1 MATVGKVSSM
11 VLKST
16 DNLGED
22 TETTITNKAVTV
34 NENATYE
41 QVDAIARALMAL
53 SRNTY
58 ADTDLI
64 TVISVNEKLA
74 E

>member
-41 QVDAIARALMAL
+41 QVDTIARALMAL